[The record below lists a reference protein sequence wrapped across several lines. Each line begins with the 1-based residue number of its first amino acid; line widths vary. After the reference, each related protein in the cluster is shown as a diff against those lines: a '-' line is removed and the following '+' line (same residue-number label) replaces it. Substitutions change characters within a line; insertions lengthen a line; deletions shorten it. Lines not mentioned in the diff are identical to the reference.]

1 MMKKVSL
8 FAIVALWTLLL
19 PCRLSSKVVLESV
32 FSDNMVQ
39 TYTVRGCEIEIAFR
53 SAEGLTTSDGKAPA
67 GFWIAGSDHVFHPA
81 EARIEG
87 EKVVVF
93 SPGVEFPVAVR
104 YAWGNNPSCNL
115 VNAAGLP
122 ASPFRT
128 DDWLQR
134 AE

>member
-8 FAIVALWTLLL
+8 FAIVALGTLLL

-32 FSDNMVQ
+32 FSDNMVLQ
-39 TYTVRGCEIEIAFR
+39 RNATVRIW
-53 SAEGLTTSDGKAPA
+53 GKADPQSKVSVLPS
-67 GFWIAGSDHVFHPA
+67 WTA
-81 EARIEG
+81 ETYSA
-87 EKVVVF
+87 
-93 SPGVEFPVAVR
+93 SVAVR
-104 YAWGNNPSCNL
+104 YAWANNPFCNL

-134 AE
+134 AK